1 MKAAFEKILDRPK
14 SQKLGILVGLIIFI
28 SAAFYSFFY
37 SPQADEVAKLN
48 ENIEA
53 ARNEKGIKQKRAAN
67 LPKLHK
73 EVGELDVRLKEAMAQ
88 LPSKKEIADLL
99 TSIATKAQESGLD
112 INLFR
117 PRPEN
122 YKDFYAEI
130 PVEINIKGTFHNV
143 IMFFDGVGQLTRLV
157 NIDNVG
163 FKNPK
168 IAGDQVMLEF
178 TTTATTYRFLEEAER
193 KTIAEEKAKA
203 AKAKK

>member
-1 MKAAFEKILDRPK
+1 MEKILDRPK
-14 SQKLGILVGLIIFI
+14 AQKLGILVGLIILI
-28 SAAFYSFFY
+28 SAAFYSLLY
-37 SPQADEVAKLN
+37 SPQADEIAKLN
-48 ENIEA
+48 ESIEA
-53 ARNEKGIKQKRAAN
+53 AQTERSIKQKRAAN
-67 LPKLHK
+67 LPKLQK
-73 EVGELDVRLKEAMAQ
+73 ELGELDVRLKEAIAQ

-99 TSIATKAQESGLD
+99 SSIATKAQESGLD

-143 IMFFDGVGQLTRLV
+143 IMFFDAVGRLTRLV

-168 IAGDQVMLEF
+168 VTGDQMVLEF
-178 TTTATTYRFLEEAER
+178 TTTAITYRFLEEAER
-193 KTIAEEKAKA
+193 NKIAEEKAKA
-203 AKAKK
+203 LKAKK

>member
-1 MKAAFEKILDRPK
+1 LNAAIEKVLDRPK
-14 SQKLGILVGLIIFI
+14 GQKLGILVGLIILL
-28 SAAFYSFFY
+28 SAAFYSFVY

-48 ENIEA
+48 ESIEA
-53 ARNEKGIKQKRAAN
+53 ARNEKSVKQKRAAN
-67 LPKLHK
+67 LPKLQQ
-73 EVGELDVRLKEAMAQ
+73 ELGELDVRLKEAIAQ

-99 TSIATKAQESGLD
+99 SSVAAKAQESGLD

-117 PRPEN
+117 PKPES

-130 PVEINIKGTFHNV
+130 PVDINIKGTFHNV
-143 IMFFDGVGQLTRLV
+143 IMFFDAIGRLTRLI

-168 IAGDQVMLEF
+168 VTGEQMVLEF

-193 KTIAEEKAKA
+193 KKIAEEKAKA
-203 AKAKK
+203 LKAKK

>member
-1 MKAAFEKILDRPK
+1 LNAAFEKILDRPK
-14 SQKLGILVGLIIFI
+14 SQKLGLLVGLIIFI
-28 SAAFYSFFY
+28 SATFYTFFY
-37 SPQADEVAKLN
+37 SPQAVEIAKLN
-48 ENIEA
+48 ESIEA
-53 ARNEKGIKQKRAAN
+53 VQNEKSIKQKRAVN
-67 LPKLHK
+67 LPRVQKQL
-73 EVGELDVRLKEAMAQ
+73 GELDVRLKEAIAQ

-117 PRPEN
+117 PQPES

-130 PVEINIKGTFHNV
+130 PVEINLKGTFHNLIV
-143 IMFFDGVGQLTRLV
+143 FFEGVGRLTRLI

-168 IAGDQVMLEF
+168 LSGDQMILEF

-193 KTIAEEKAKA
+193 TKVAEEKAKA

>member
-1 MKAAFEKILDRPK
+1 LNAAIEKVLDRPK
-14 SQKLGILVGLIIFI
+14 GQKLGILVGLIILL
-28 SAAFYSFFY
+28 SAAFYSFVY

-48 ENIEA
+48 ESIEA
-53 ARNEKGIKQKRAAN
+53 ARNEKSVKQKRAAN
-67 LPKLHK
+67 LPKLQQ
-73 EVGELDVRLKEAMAQ
+73 ELGELDVRLKEAIAQ

-99 TSIATKAQESGLD
+99 SSVAAKAQESGLD

-117 PRPEN
+117 PKPES

-130 PVEINIKGTFHNV
+130 PVDINIKGTFHNV
-143 IMFFDGVGQLTRLV
+143 IIFFDAIGRLTRLI

-168 IAGDQVMLEF
+168 VTGEQMVLEF

-193 KTIAEEKAKA
+193 KKIAEEKAKA
-203 AKAKK
+203 LKAKK

>member
-1 MKAAFEKILDRPK
+1 LTAALENILDRPK
-14 SQKLGILVGLIIFI
+14 GQKLGILVGLIIVI
-28 SAAFYSFFY
+28 SAAFYFLY
-37 SPQADEVAKLN
+37 SPQADELTKLN
-48 ENIEA
+48 ESIETA
-53 ARNEKGIKQKRAAN
+53 QNEKSIKQKRAAN
-67 LPKLHK
+67 LPKLQK
-73 EVGELDVRLKEAMAQ
+73 ELGELDLRLKEAIAQ

-99 TSIATKAQESGLD
+99 SNIAAKAQESGLD

-143 IMFFDGVGQLTRLV
+143 ILFFDAVGRLTRLI

-168 IAGDQVMLEF
+168 LSGDQMILEF

-193 KTIAEEKAKA
+193 KKIAEEKAA
-203 AKAKK
+203 ALKAKK

>member
-1 MKAAFEKILDRPK
+1 LEKILDRPK
-14 SQKLGILVGLIIFI
+14 GQKLGILVGLIILI
-28 SAAFYSFFY
+28 SVSFYSFLY
-37 SPQADEVAKLN
+37 SPQAHEIAKLN
-48 ENIEA
+48 ESIEA
-53 ARNEKGIKQKRAAN
+53 AQNEKSIKEKRAAN
-67 LPKLHK
+67 LPKLQQ
-73 EVGELDVRLKEAMAQ
+73 ELGELDVRLKEAIAQ

-99 TSIATKAQESGLD
+99 SNIATKAQESGLD

-143 IMFFDGVGQLTRLV
+143 IMFFDAIGRLTRLV

-168 IAGDQVMLEF
+168 VTGDQMVLEF
-178 TTTATTYRFLEEAER
+178 TTTAITYRFLEEAER
-193 KTIAEEKAKA
+193 KKVAEEKAKA
-203 AKAKK
+203 LKAKK

>member
-1 MKAAFEKILDRPK
+1 MNAAVEKILDRPK
-14 SQKLGILVGLIIFI
+14 GQKLGILAGLIILLL
-28 SAAFYSFFY
+28 AAFYSFVY

-48 ENIEA
+48 ESIEA
-53 ARNEKGIKQKRAAN
+53 ARNEKSIKQKRAAN
-67 LPKLHK
+67 LPKLQQ
-73 EVGELDVRLKEAMAQ
+73 ELGELDVRLKEAIAQ

-99 TSIATKAQESGLD
+99 SSVAAKAQESGLD

-117 PRPEN
+117 PKPES

-130 PVEINIKGTFHNV
+130 PVDINIKGTFHNV
-143 IMFFDGVGQLTRLV
+143 IMFFDAIGRLTRLI

-168 IAGDQVMLEF
+168 VTGEQMVLEF

-193 KTIAEEKAKA
+193 KKIAEEKAKA
-203 AKAKK
+203 LKAKK

>member
-1 MKAAFEKILDRPK
+1 LNAALEKILDRPK
-14 SQKLGILVGLIIFI
+14 GQKLGILVGLIILL
-28 SAAFYSFFY
+28 SAAFYSFVY

-48 ENIEA
+48 ESIEA
-53 ARNEKGIKQKRAAN
+53 ARNEKSIKQKRAAN
-67 LPKLHK
+67 LPKLQQ
-73 EVGELDVRLKEAMAQ
+73 ELGELDLRLKEAIAQ

-99 TSIATKAQESGLD
+99 SSVAAKAQESGLD

-117 PRPEN
+117 PKPES

-130 PVEINIKGTFHNV
+130 PVDINIKGTFHNV
-143 IMFFDGVGQLTRLV
+143 IIFFDAIGRLTRLI

-168 IAGDQVMLEF
+168 VTGEQMVLEF

-193 KTIAEEKAKA
+193 KKIAEEKAKA
-203 AKAKK
+203 LKAKK

>member
-1 MKAAFEKILDRPK
+1 LNATLEKILDRPK
-14 SQKLGILVGLIIFI
+14 AQKLGILVGLIILI
-28 SAAFYSFFY
+28 SAAFYSLLY

-48 ENIEA
+48 ESIEA
-53 ARNEKGIKQKRAAN
+53 AQTERSIKQKRAAN
-67 LPKLHK
+67 LPKLQK
-73 EVGELDVRLKEAMAQ
+73 ELGELDVRLKEAIAQ

-99 TSIATKAQESGLD
+99 SSIATKAQESGLD

-143 IMFFDGVGQLTRLV
+143 IMFFDAVGRLTRLV
-157 NIDNVG
+157 NIENVG

-168 IAGDQVMLEF
+168 VTGDQMVLEF
-178 TTTATTYRFLEEAER
+178 TTTAITYRFLEEAER
-193 KTIAEEKAKA
+193 NKIAEEKAKA
-203 AKAKK
+203 LKAKK

>member
-1 MKAAFEKILDRPK
+1 LNAAFEKILDRPK
-14 SQKLGILVGLIIFI
+14 SQKVGILVGLIIFL
-28 SAAFYSFFY
+28 SAAFYSIFY
-37 SPQADEVAKLN
+37 SPQAEEIAKLN
-48 ENIEA
+48 ESIEA
-53 ARNEKGIKQKRAAN
+53 AHNEKSIKQKRAAN
-67 LPKLHK
+67 LPRLQK
-73 EVGELDVRLKEAMAQ
+73 ELGELDVRLKEAMAQ

-112 INLFR
+112 IHLFR
-117 PRPEN
+117 PRPET

-168 IAGDQVMLEF
+168 ITGDQVMLEF
-178 TTTATTYRFLEEAER
+178 TTTATTYRFLEETER
-193 KTIAEEKAKA
+193 KRIAEEKAKA
-203 AKAKK
+203 AKGAK

>member
-1 MKAAFEKILDRPK
+1 MNGELEKILDRPK
-14 SQKLGILVGLIIFI
+14 SQKLGILIGLIILI
-28 SAAFYSFFY
+28 SAGFYSILY
-37 SPQADEVAKLN
+37 SPQAEEVAKLN

-53 ARNEKGIKQKRAAN
+53 AQNERSIKQKRAAN
-67 LPKLHK
+67 LPKLQK
-73 EVGELDVRLKEAMAQ
+73 ELGELDARLKEAVAQ

-122 YKDFYAEI
+122 YKEFYAEI

-143 IMFFDGVGQLTRLV
+143 IMFFDGVRQLTRLV

-178 TTTATTYRFLEEAER
+178 TTTATTYRFLEETER
-193 KTIAEEKAKA
+193 KRIAEEKAKA
-203 AKAKK
+203 AKGPK

>member
-1 MKAAFEKILDRPK
+1 MNATLEKILDRPK
-14 SQKLGILVGLIIFI
+14 GQKLGILVGLIILI
-28 SAAFYSFFY
+28 SVSFYSFLY
-37 SPQADEVAKLN
+37 SPQADEIAKLN
-48 ENIEA
+48 ESIEA
-53 ARNEKGIKQKRAAN
+53 AQNEKSIKQKRAAN
-67 LPKLHK
+67 LPKLQQ
-73 EVGELDVRLKEAMAQ
+73 ELGELDVRLKEAIAQ

-99 TSIATKAQESGLD
+99 SNIATKAQESGLD

-143 IMFFDGVGQLTRLV
+143 IMFFDAVGRLTRLV

-168 IAGDQVMLEF
+168 VTGDQMVLEF
-178 TTTATTYRFLEEAER
+178 TTTAITYRFLEEAER
-193 KTIAEEKAKA
+193 KKVAEEKAKA
-203 AKAKK
+203 LKAKK

>member
-1 MKAAFEKILDRPK
+1 MNGALEKILDRPK
-14 SQKLGILVGLIIFI
+14 SQKLGILIGLIILI
-28 SAAFYSFFY
+28 SAGFYSILY
-37 SPQADEVAKLN
+37 SPQAEEVAKLN

-53 ARNEKGIKQKRAAN
+53 AQNERSIKQKRAAN
-67 LPKLHK
+67 LPKLQK
-73 EVGELDVRLKEAMAQ
+73 ELGELDARLKEAVAQ

-122 YKDFYAEI
+122 YKEFYAEI

-143 IMFFDGVGQLTRLV
+143 IMFFDGVRQLTRLV

-178 TTTATTYRFLEEAER
+178 TTTATTYRFLEETER
-193 KTIAEEKAKA
+193 KRIAEEKAKA
-203 AKAKK
+203 AKGPK

>member
-1 MKAAFEKILDRPK
+1 MNAAIEKVLDRPK
-14 SQKLGILVGLIIFI
+14 GQKLGILVGLIILL
-28 SAAFYSFFY
+28 SAAFYSFVY

-48 ENIEA
+48 ESIEA
-53 ARNEKGIKQKRAAN
+53 ARNEKSIKQKRAAN
-67 LPKLHK
+67 LPKLQQ
-73 EVGELDVRLKEAMAQ
+73 ELGELDVRLKEAIAQ

-99 TSIATKAQESGLD
+99 SSVAAKAQESGLD

-117 PRPEN
+117 PKPES

-130 PVEINIKGTFHNV
+130 PVDINIKGTFHNV
-143 IMFFDGVGQLTRLV
+143 IMFFDAIGRLTRLI

-168 IAGDQVMLEF
+168 VTGEQMVLEF

-193 KTIAEEKAKA
+193 KKIVEEKAKA
-203 AKAKK
+203 LKAKK